1 MRARVVADFFFF
13 FKQKTAYEWRI
24 SDWSSDVCSSDLDAK
39 TVMLRRYPQAGDL
52 AGDFTRAEADIEWL
66 MAMVSSLRRIRR
78 ELGVPPSKTISLLL
92 QDGNADDGARAERFA
107 SQLKFLNRIE
117 RIETLSGDP
126 PPAAAGIVGE
136 LKLDRKS
143 VV

>member
-1 MRARVVADFFFF
+1 
-13 FKQKTAYEWRI
+13 
-24 SDWSSDVCSSDLDAK
+24 
-39 TVMLRRYPQAGDL
+39 
-52 AGDFTRAEADIEWL
+52 
-66 MAMVSSLRRIRR
+66 MVSSLRRIRS

-117 RIETLSGDP
+117 RIETLYGDP

-136 LKLDRKS
+136 LKLFVQLAGLVDLAAESTRL
-143 VV
+143 VQETATDTADTGQ

>member
-1 MRARVVADFFFF
+1 MG
-13 FKQKTAYEWRI
+13 
-24 SDWSSDVCSSDLDAK
+24 SS
-39 TVMLRRYPQAGDL
+39 R
-52 AGDFTRAEADIEWL
+52 
-66 MAMVSSLRRIRR
+66 RRIRS

-136 LKLDRKS
+136 LKLFVPLEGLVDLAAERTRLDKELAKVTAEKGKGEAKLAKFGGNVPPAVVAKERQRLADWSSNDRRS
-143 VV
+143 TRQNYRH

>member
-1 MRARVVADFFFF
+1 
-13 FKQKTAYEWRI
+13 
-24 SDWSSDVCSSDLDAK
+24 
-39 TVMLRRYPQAGDL
+39 
-52 AGDFTRAEADIEWL
+52 
-66 MAMVSSLRRIRR
+66 MVSSLRRIRS

-136 LKLDRKS
+136 LKMLVPREGQVGAEERRGGEGCVQQWSDGR
-143 VV
+143 V